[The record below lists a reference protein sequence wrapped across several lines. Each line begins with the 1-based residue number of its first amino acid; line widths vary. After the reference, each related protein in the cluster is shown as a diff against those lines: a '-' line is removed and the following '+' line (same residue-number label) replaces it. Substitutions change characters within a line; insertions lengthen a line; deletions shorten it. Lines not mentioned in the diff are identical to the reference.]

1 MARPTDSKREPKP
14 GKGRRRLKTLVV
26 LLVVA
31 ALLVALVAWLAQS
44 DLVRGRVLD
53 LARARLSETLG
64 RDVEVGGLDYSLR
77 PLQVVATDVVIPGTR
92 PGEPFAVVPRV
103 RVEMGFEGL
112 FNPTL
117 NIEEVEV
124 TRPEVWLTFYDDGTT
139 SLPDVRTGQGGG
151 RLEVV
156 IGHLMVEDGVAHLD
170 QREIPLSV
178 DASPVRVVAEGPG
191 AAALPED
198 HLVAQVHAQELSAL
212 LPDAER
218 WGGSATAR
226 AEISPGRVRVTG
238 GLLSGPD
245 LTARFEAVYAFGDEA
260 DGGRHGEVEVRA
272 RGRARLVNRLGYLEE
287 PISGPFRFDGEVQLS
302 DADGTRYGGTFT
314 SPGLD
319 FLERTFEDVTA
330 EVEGGDEGLVV
341 EVEEAGYAGGILVG
355 TLTLPAEETLPAEG
369 EGEAEQ
375 PEGRPAHLEAQA
387 RNLVLARLVD
397 DLDLEDTFLSGL
409 RGRAGAE
416 LTYRFR
422 TDAAQSGSGEGTLRL
437 AGVERASS
445 DGRLP
450 VSGRVPLVIRNGVV
464 LVQDARLEA
473 PGQVV
478 TASGNYDL
486 PSGTGSFQYR
496 LVSEDL
502 GLLADTVPLPPELT
516 ADGTPLWMVESGTGT
531 VEGRVS
537 VGPGGSLSVEASGE
551 LANVRTGLFDFDRVR
566 APIRLEDG
574 VLSIRDGL
582 FESLA
587 QRLEIDGTYDLEGG
601 AAEGEFRLLSDDLG
615 ELGELAAAVLPGE
628 TVPADG
634 PRPPWLPSG
643 GEGTVEGN
651 LRRTADGALSGR
663 LELDLAD
670 VDLPAPAAD
679 GTGGVRLDR
688 LAGSFRLRPGELRD
702 LRLEATS
709 GGGAL
714 MASGTVPLPTA
725 GAGDA
730 DTADPDAWQRGPLS
744 LDLDMVDWPVST
756 LAALAAAGGEPLDA
770 TGRVTLEADLGGT
783 LRRPEGDV
791 QVTAEPLSVAGF
803 DFQRL
808 RADLALDGPR
818 VVVDSARLVT
828 PAGELVAAGS
838 WNRSTG
844 ALDGRVATAGA
855 GDPDQFGEL
864 GDLTNLADLGAGPEG
879 LAATRGIDLAEPPLA
894 ELLPGSL
901 QGRVALVAEVG
912 GTVESPAVELVSATR
927 GLRVDGRTLGEDGV
941 ARLAATWDGDT
952 LRADGSLL
960 GVVDFTGGGPLSTD
974 AADLSL
980 DLSVDDVDG
989 LVRLVSEQPVEGLG
1003 GTVAGTLTVAGRF
1016 DAPAGPDVE
1025 LLLDPVRLTYEGRRI
1040 ENIEPVELA
1049 LAPGELPGKLPGE
1062 LEVRSL
1068 FVSMPDQRQSGEL
1081 FVVGSVGLEEPY
1093 PLDLRLQAEMS
1104 ARWLELVVDDSE
1116 MEGRIQALTTI
1127 GGTVAEPRLNGQGE
1141 ILDGEM
1147 VFAAFPHALE
1157 DLDAVALFYPDR
1169 LVVDRVNARL
1179 GGGRLRAEGRI
1190 GLPGEVADDVSYRF
1204 QAQLDD
1210 ASLRVPEGF
1219 LIRGD
1224 ANLTLVSS
1232 EDGRLVSGVV
1242 DLERAFYLQDVP
1254 VGVTQLLRTVF
1265 EPTRLEAGTADPL
1278 LAGTQLN
1285 VAVSGPG
1292 ALRVRNNVADL
1303 TGDVDLVVRGSLADP
1318 ALFGQV
1324 ELDSGGEVVYSE
1336 NEYEVERGLI
1346 TFSNPY
1352 RIDPVIDFVATT
1364 EVRNYDITLN
1374 LSGTLDRLEATFS
1387 SDPPLANLEVVSLLT
1402 VGRPIEEGALTGG
1415 GAVGG
1420 GGGAAGA
1427 AEELLY
1433 GQAASLL
1440 SERVNTLFGFD
1451 RFRVT
1456 PTTGATSGSGLAV
1469 TVGQQ
1474 ISRDVYVTYSRD
1486 PALPEVDIVQVEW
1499 QVYDNVVVVLTSN
1512 GDRTYTLDVQIENR
1526 F

>member
-1 MARPTDSKREPKP
+1 MTQSDEPAP
-14 GKGRRRLKTLVV
+14 GKGRRWLKTLVV
-26 LLVVA
+26 VLVVA
-31 ALLVALVAWLAQS
+31 ALLVALVAWLAHT

-53 LARARLSETLG
+53 LARARLSETLA
-64 RDVEVGGLDYSLR
+64 RDVEIGDLEYSLR
-77 PLQVVATDVVIPGTR
+77 PLQIVATDVVIPGSR
-92 PGEPFAVVPRV
+92 PGEPFAVIPRV
-103 RVEMGFEGL
+103 RVEVGFEG
-112 FNPTL
+112 FFRPTL
-117 NIEEVEV
+117 TIEEVEV
-124 TRPEVWLTFYDDGTT
+124 SRPEVWLTFYDDGTT
-139 SLPDVRTGQGGG
+139 SLPEVRTGGGGG

-156 IGHLMVEDGVAHLD
+156 IGHLLVEDGVVHLD
-170 QREIPLSV
+170 QREIPLEV

-191 AAALPED
+191 AAALPDD
-198 HLVAQVHAQELSAL
+198 HLVAQISAQELSTL

-226 AEISPGRVRVTG
+226 VEVSPGRVEVTR

-260 DGGRHGEVEVRA
+260 EGGRHGEVEVRA
-272 RGRARLVNRLGYLEE
+272 RGRAALANRLGYLDE
-287 PISGPFRFDGEVQLS
+287 PISGPFRFVGEIQLS
-302 DADGTRYGGTFT
+302 DTDGTRYGGTLT
-314 SPGLD
+314 SEGID

-330 EVEGGDEGLVV
+330 EVDGDAEGLVV
-341 EVEEAGYAGGILVG
+341 QVQEAGYAGGILVG
-355 TLTLPAEETLPAEG
+355 TLTLPSEGEDGGDAGEADAEG
-369 EGEAEQ
+369 RA
-375 PEGRPAHLEAQA
+375 AHLEAEA
-387 RNLVLARLVD
+387 RNLVLARVVD
-397 DLDLEDTFLSGL
+397 DLDLEDTFLAGL

-437 AGVERASS
+437 SGVEGASA

-450 VSGRVPLVIRNGVV
+450 VSGRVPLVIRNGLV

-473 PGQVV
+473 PGQVL

-502 GLLADTVPLPPELT
+502 GRLARTVPLPPELT

-537 VGPGGSLSVEASGE
+537 LGPAGDLSVEASGE
-551 LANVRTGLFDFDRVR
+551 LANLRTGLADFDRVR

-582 FESLA
+582 LENRA
-587 QRLEIDGTYDLEGG
+587 QRLELSGSYDLERGT
-601 AAEGEFRLLSDDLG
+601 AEGEFHLLSDDLG
-615 ELGELAAAVLPGE
+615 EVGDLAAALLPAEAAPGDDAAAAG
-628 TVPADG
+628 T
-634 PRPPWLPSG
+634 RPPWLPSG
-643 GEGTVEGN
+643 GEGTVEGD
-651 LRRTADGALSGR
+651 LRRTADGGLSGR
-663 LELDLAD
+663 VELDLAD

-688 LAGSFRLRPGELRD
+688 LAGSFRLRPGEIHD
-702 LRLEATS
+702 LRMEATS

-714 MASGTVPLPTA
+714 MASGSLPLPTS
-725 GAGDA
+725 GA
-730 DTADPDAWQRGPLS
+730 ADPDAWQREPFQ
-744 LDLDMVDWPVST
+744 LDLDVVDWPVST
-756 LAALAAAGGEPLDA
+756 LTALAAAGGEPLEA
-770 TGRVTLEADLGGT
+770 SGRVTLEADLGGT
-783 LRRPEGDV
+783 FRRPEGNV
-791 QVTAEPLSVAGF
+791 QVAAEPFSVAGF

-808 RADLALDGPR
+808 RAEIGLDGPL

-828 PAGELVAAGS
+828 PAGAVVAAGS
-838 WNRSTG
+838 WNRVSG
-844 ALDGRVATAGA
+844 ALDGRVATD
-855 GDPDQFGEL
+855 GDFGEL
-864 GDLTNLADLGAGPEG
+864 DDLGDLRAAGGLAGLVGAEG
-879 LAATRGIDLAEPPLA
+879 LSAAGGVDLAEPPLA

-901 QGRVALVAEVG
+901 QGRIALVADVG
-912 GTVESPAVELVSATR
+912 GTVDSPVVELVSATQ
-927 GLRVDGRTLGEDGV
+927 GLRVDGRTLGENGV
-941 ARLAATWDGDT
+941 ARLAATW
-952 LRADGSLL
+952 ADDRLQAEGSLL
-960 GVVDFTGGGPLSTD
+960 GLVGFSGGGPLSTE
-974 AADLSL
+974 AADLAL
-980 DLSVDDVDG
+980 NLSVDDVDG

-1003 GTVAGTLTVAGRF
+1003 GTVAGTLTVEGRF
-1016 DAPAGPDVE
+1016 DAPAGPAVE
-1025 LLLDPVRLTYEGRRI
+1025 LLLDPVRLTFEGRRI

-1049 LAPGELPGKLPGE
+1049 LAPGK

-1068 FVSMPDQRQSGEL
+1068 FVSMPDRRQSGEL
-1081 FVVGSVGLEEPY
+1081 FVVGSVGLAEPY
-1093 PLDLRLQAEMS
+1093 ELDLRLQAEMS
-1104 ARWLELVVDDSE
+1104 ARWLELLVDDSE
-1116 MEGRIQALTTI
+1116 MEGRIQALATV

-1141 ILDGEM
+1141 ILEGEM

-1157 DLDAVALFYPDR
+1157 DLEAVALFYPDR
-1169 LVVDRVNARL
+1169 VVVDRVDARL

-1190 GLPGEVADDVSYRF
+1190 GLPGGMSDDVTYRF

-1232 EDGRLVSGVV
+1232 DDGRLISGVV

-1265 EPTRLEAGTADPL
+1265 EPTRLDAGTADPV
-1278 LAGTQLN
+1278 LAETQLN
-1285 VAVSGPG
+1285 VAVRGPG

-1303 TGDVDLVVRGSLADP
+1303 TGDVDLVVRGSLAEP

-1324 ELDSGGEVVYSE
+1324 ELDAGGEVVYSE

-1374 LSGTLDRLEATFS
+1374 LSGTLDRLQATFS

-1402 VGRPIEEGALTGG
+1402 VGRPIDEGALTGG

-1427 AEELLY
+1427 AENLLY

-1456 PTTGATSGSGLAV
+1456 PATGATSGSGLAV

>member
-1 MARPTDSKREPKP
+1 MTQSDEPAP

-26 LLVVA
+26 VLVVL
-31 ALLVALVAWLAQS
+31 ALLAVLVVWLTQT
-44 DLVRGRVLD
+44 DLVRGRVLE
-53 LARARLSETLG
+53 LARARLSETLS
-64 RDVEVGGLDYSLR
+64 RDIQIGDLEYSLR
-77 PLQVVATDVVIPGTR
+77 PLQVIATDVVIPGTR
-92 PGEPFAVVPRV
+92 PGEPFAVIPRV
-103 RVEMGFEGL
+103 RVTMGFEG
-112 FNPTL
+112 FFRPTL

-124 TRPEVWLTFYDDGTT
+124 TRPEVWLTFYDDGT
-139 SLPDVRTGQGGG
+139 SNLPEVRGGQGGG

-156 IGHLMVEDGVAHLD
+156 IGHLLVEDGVAHLD

-178 DASPVRVVAEGPG
+178 DASRVRMVAEGPG
-191 AAALPED
+191 ATALPEN
-198 HLVAQVHAQELSAL
+198 HLVAQINAQELSAL
-212 LPDAER
+212 LPDAEP

-226 AEISPGRVRVTG
+226 AEISPGRVEVTR

-260 DGGRHGEVEVRA
+260 SGGRHGEVEVRA
-272 RGRARLVNRLGYLEE
+272 RGQAALANRLGYLDE

-302 DADGTRYGGTFT
+302 DVDGTRYGGTLT
-314 SPGLD
+314 SEGID
-319 FLERTFEDVTA
+319 FLERTFEEVTA
-330 EVEGGDEGLVV
+330 EVEGDDDGLVV
-341 EVEEAGYAGGILVG
+341 EVEEASYAGGILVG
-355 TLTLPAEETLPAEG
+355 TLTLPAEGEG
-369 EGEAEQ
+369 EGGGGGDGDS
-375 PEGRPAHLEAQA
+375 EGRPAHVQAEA
-387 RNLVLARLVD
+387 RNMVLARVVD
-397 DLDLEDTFLSGL
+397 DLDLEDTFLAGL

-422 TDAAQSGSGEGTLRL
+422 TDDPLSGSGEGTLRM

-445 DGRLP
+445 DDRLP
-450 VSGRVPLVIRNGVV
+450 VSGRVPLTIRNGVV
-464 LVQDARLEA
+464 LVEDARLTA

-502 GLLADTVPLPPELT
+502 GLLARTVPLPPELT

-537 VGPGGSLSVEASGE
+537 IGPEGSLSVEAAGE
-551 LANVRTGLFDFDRVR
+551 LANLRTGLADFDRVR
-566 APIRLEDG
+566 APITLENG
-574 VLSIRDGL
+574 VLSVRDGL
-582 FESLA
+582 LENRA
-587 QRLEIDGTYDLEGG
+587 QRLEISGSYDLERGI
-601 AAEGEFRLLSDDLG
+601 AEGDFRLLSDDLG
-615 ELGELAAAVLPGE
+615 ELGDLASALLPAEVEMGAAAPD
-628 TVPADG
+628 AAAA
-634 PRPPWLPSG
+634 PRPPWLPSA

-651 LRRTADGALSGR
+651 LRRAADGALSGR
-663 LELDLAD
+663 LELDLAN

-688 LAGSFRLRPGELRD
+688 LAGSFRLRPGEVRD

-714 MASGTVPLPTA
+714 MASGSLPLP
-725 GAGDA
+725 A
-730 DTADPDAWQRGPLS
+730 DGADPEAWQRLPFE
-744 LDLDMVDWPVST
+744 LDLDVVDWPVST
-756 LAALAAAGGEPLDA
+756 LTALAAAGGEPLEA
-770 TGRVTLEADLGGT
+770 SGRVTLEADLGGT
-783 LRRPEGDV
+783 FRRPEGEARV
-791 QVTAEPLSVAGF
+791 SAEPFSVAGF
-803 DFQRL
+803 DFDRL
-808 RADLALDGPR
+808 VADVDLDGPR
-818 VVVDSARLVT
+818 VVIDSARLVT
-828 PAGELVAAGS
+828 PAGEVVAVGS
-838 WNRSTG
+838 WDRVSG

-855 GDPDQFGEL
+855 GGLPAGL
-864 GDLTNLADLGAGPEG
+864 ATSLAAGLADLAGVEALSTVG
-879 LAATRGIDLAEPPLA
+879 GIDLAEPPLA
-894 ELLPGSL
+894 ELLPGSV
-901 QGRVALVAEVG
+901 QGRLALVADVG
-912 GTVESPAVELVSATR
+912 GTLDSPAVELVSATR
-927 GLRVDGRTLGEDGV
+927 GLRVDGRTLGEEGV
-941 ARLAATWDGDT
+941 ARLAATWRDGR
-952 LRADGSLL
+952 LQADGSLL
-960 GVVDFTGGGPLSTD
+960 GLVDFTGGGALSTE
-974 AADLSL
+974 AADLAI
-980 DLSVDDVDG
+980 DLSVVDVDG

-1049 LAPGELPGKLPGE
+1049 LVPGE

-1068 FVSMPDQRQSGEL
+1068 FVSMPDERQSGEL
-1081 FVVGSVGLEEPY
+1081 FIVGSVALEEPY
-1093 PLDLRLQAEMS
+1093 ELDLRLQAELS
-1104 ARWLELVVDDSE
+1104 ARWLELVIDDSE

-1127 GGTVAEPRLNGQGE
+1127 RGTVAEPRLSGQGE

-1190 GLPGEVADDVSYRF
+1190 GLPGEMSDEVTYRF

-1224 ANLTLVSS
+1224 ANLTMVSS
-1232 EDGRLVSGVV
+1232 DDGRLVSGVV

-1278 LAGTQLN
+1278 LAETQLN
-1285 VAVSGPG
+1285 VAVVGPG

-1303 TGDVDLVVRGSLADP
+1303 TGDVDLVVRGSLATP

-1402 VGRPIEEGALTGG
+1402 VGRPINERALAGG
-1415 GAVGG
+1415 GGVGG
-1420 GGGAAGA
+1420 GGSAAGA
-1427 AEELLY
+1427 AEDLLY